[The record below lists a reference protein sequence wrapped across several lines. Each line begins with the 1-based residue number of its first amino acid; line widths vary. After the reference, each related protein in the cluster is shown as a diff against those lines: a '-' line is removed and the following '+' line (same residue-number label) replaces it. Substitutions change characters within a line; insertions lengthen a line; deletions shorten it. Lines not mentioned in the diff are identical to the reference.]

1 MLVAAMLLM
10 QAHVAPVGSVEEVH
24 AMVEVLRQN
33 KKIRAAT
40 HNIMAYRWVERLV
53 SIVEKPRACLPE
65 QPQPAAVRC
74 MVCGHSPCSL
84 LL

>member
-1 MLVAAMLLM
+1 MHVTAALLM

-40 HNIMAYRWVERLV
+40 HNIMAYRWVRNM
-53 SIVEKPRACLPE
+53 S
-65 QPQPAAVRC
+65 
-74 MVCGHSPCSL
+74 
-84 LL
+84 